1 MTTDSKQE
9 FVRVLE
15 PARRQ
20 LKNLMDTMALL
31 IGSASATAIFRSV
44 ARRQA
49 RHFPFLAALQVM
61 DGAIFVQPIA
71 AEALPADMEELLTG
85 MNAVVDGVIVLL
97 TDLTGEVLMSKLAEP
112 VAATKH
118 AIAASVTGGDA

>member
-9 FVRVLE
+9 FTAALE

-20 LKNLMDTMALL
+20 LKTLMDTMALL

-44 ARRQA
+44 ARRQT
-49 RHFPFLAALQVM
+49 RHYPFLAALQVM

-71 AEALPADMEELLTG
+71 AEALPADTDELLAG
-85 MNAVVDGVIVLL
+85 VNAVVDGVIALL
-97 TDLTGEVLMSKLAEP
+97 TDLTGEVLMTKLAEP
-112 VAATKH
+112 VAATRL
-118 AIAASVTGGDA
+118 ALAASITGVEA